1 MKSFTFW
8 IMIIL
13 ELAYCGG
20 AIGSILAL
28 EIEAYKGSHILECGI
43 AIALCSMCGLLSWIY
58 CRIKKIDNSKFKSH
72 MRTGIVVSFGIVSAL
87 MVLTYIAIERWGGF
101 FL

>member
-1 MKSFTFW
+1 MKSFTFL

-13 ELAYCGG
+13 ELTYCSGT
-20 AIGSILAL
+20 IGSILAL
-28 EIEAYKGSHILECGI
+28 KIEAYKGNHILECGT
-43 AIALCSMCGLLSWIY
+43 AIALCIMCELLSWIY

-72 MRTGIVVSFGIVSAL
+72 MRTDIVVSFGIVSAL
-87 MVLTYIAIERWGGF
+87 MVLTYIAIEPWGGY